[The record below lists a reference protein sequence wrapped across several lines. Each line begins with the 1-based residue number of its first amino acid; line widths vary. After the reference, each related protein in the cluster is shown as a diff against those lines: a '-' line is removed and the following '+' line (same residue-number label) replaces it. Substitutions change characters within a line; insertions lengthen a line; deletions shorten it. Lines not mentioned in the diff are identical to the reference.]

1 MNFTTTERDRRWA
14 AARRI
19 MESHDAQVMIAV
31 SDLGDIRGH
40 QRYLSSFR
48 ATFDDLVTLVF
59 AEGESGMVLGHPA
72 VGVFAKD
79 LSWVPHPVAAQVP
92 EGQMLPPS
100 IGGAIANMLKGRGVT
115 RIGVAGLDRFPLG
128 WRDTILSVLPQ
139 ASFIELGPA
148 LMRERLVKSA
158 EELACI
164 REAARIADL
173 AWAAIPKVVRPGR
186 KRYEIMADIEHIL
199 RSHGCED
206 NYALFEA
213 LPLIPALKDRRP
225 YSAMVVQPGDVFC
238 VEVSPRYLGY
248 YAQQTGLVAV
258 GGPIEQE
265 MRTAYAALSRA
276 REAGLKIMRAGVD
289 ITEVA
294 AAVNAQLARDGLQ
307 AAGPVIGHFVG
318 LELEEMRA
326 GHEPLI
332 LEDGMTFIFHP
343 FAAGYPALLRA
354 DTYLVTA
361 SGTECLTSGNVEPLV
376 I

>member
-1 MNFTTTERDRRWA
+1 MTFTTMERDRRWA

-19 MESHDAQVMIAV
+19 MASQNAEVMIGV

-48 ATFDDLVTLVF
+48 STFDDLVTLVF
-59 AEGESGMVLGHPA
+59 SEGESALIVGHPA

-79 LSWVPHPVAAQVP
+79 LSWVTTPVTPQAPDGHA
-92 EGQMLPPS
+92 LPPS
-100 IGGAIANMLKGRGVT
+100 VGGALANILKARGVT
-115 RIGVAGLDRFPLG
+115 RIGVAGLERFPLG
-128 WRDTILSVLPQ
+128 WRDIILSVLPQ

-158 EELACI
+158 EELAII
-164 REAARIADL
+164 REAARISDL
-173 AWAAIPKVVRPGR
+173 AWRAMPDLVRPGR
-186 KRYEIMADIEHIL
+186 KRYEVMADIEHIL
-199 RSHGCED
+199 RSNGCED

-213 LPLIPALKDRRP
+213 LPLIPAIKDRRP
-225 YSAMVVQPGDVFC
+225 YSALPIQQGEVFC

-258 GGPIEQE
+258 GGPVPDDL
-265 MRTAYAALSRA
+265 RAAYAGINRA
-276 REAGLKIMRAGVD
+276 REAGLKVMRAGVD

-294 AAVNAQLARDGLQ
+294 AAVTAQLEKDGLKS
-307 AAGPVIGHFVG
+307 AGPVIGHFVG
-318 LELEEMRA
+318 LELEEMRV

-361 SGTECLTSGNVEPLV
+361 SGAERLTSGSIEPLV